1 MSRKAQQSETY
12 EVGDRVEC
20 AFSCLTY
27 PSSTNVHADYGIGGG
42 TGGNE
47 QSTTVGEICDILT
60 ERAPAGDT
68 GVTVR
73 ASDENP
79 RYVIKND
86 NTGKETAYKADNI
99 IRKVN

>member
-12 EVGDRVEC
+12 EVGDRVE
-20 AFSCLTY
+20 Y
-27 PSSTNVHADYGIGGG
+27 YGIGGG

>member
-1 MSRKAQQSETY
+1 MSRKAQQSESY
-12 EVGDRVEC
+12 EVGDRVEYY
-20 AFSCLTY
+20 A
-27 PSSTNVHADYGIGGG
+27 IGGA

-68 GVTVR
+68 GVNVR

-79 RYVIKND
+79 RYVFGSDRVSPHAIKNVSRTKICSD
-86 NTGKETAYKADNI
+86 RLSWEYLSITDG
-99 IRKVN
+99 

>member
-1 MSRKAQQSETY
+1 MCVFLR
-12 EVGDRVEC
+12 
-20 AFSCLTY
+20 
-27 PSSTNVHADYGIGGG
+27 SSILSADICTDYAIGGA

-68 GVTVR
+68 GVNVR

-79 RYVIKND
+79 RYVIKNS